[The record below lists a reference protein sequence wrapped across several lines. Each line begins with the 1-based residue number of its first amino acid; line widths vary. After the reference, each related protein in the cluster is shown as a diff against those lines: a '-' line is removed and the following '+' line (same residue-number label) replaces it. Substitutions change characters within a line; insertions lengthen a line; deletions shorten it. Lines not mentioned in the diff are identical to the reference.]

1 MKLIGPVRSLIWVGV
16 LVLLLFGNWS
26 HGEETPDHQIKWHS
40 DIDRAW
46 EITQESKQPLLLFVT
61 RPGCAYCTR
70 MKKKTFQDDG
80 VVADVSESFVSAAV
94 DARIWT
100 RFVQRL
106 GVRIYPSTVIIS
118 HDNKVL
124 DHIGGYVEPL
134 ILRARLEAASRR
146 TRDARR

>member
-1 MKLIGPVRSLIWVGV
+1 VKLIGPVRSLIWVGV

-26 HGEETPDHQIKWHS
+26 HGEENPDYQIKWHS

-46 EITQESKQPLLLFVT
+46 EITQESKQSLLLFVT
-61 RPGCAYCTR
+61 HPDCAYCTL

-94 DARIWT
+94 DAQIWT

-124 DHIGGYVEPL
+124 DRIGGYVEPL